1 MTFRSQNIRL
11 PPKGNRGRCMRL
23 RLITPLRLGLLG
35 IALFIA
41 AVAWVAVWSYFAK
54 RNGPPGWIL
63 DRAIPGGTYYLAE
76 FAALLVVSAL
86 VWAVAAWARRRF
98 SK

>member
-1 MTFRSQNIRL
+1 MT
-11 PPKGNRGRCMRL
+11 L

-35 IALFIA
+35 IAFFIGA
-41 AVAWVAVWSYFAK
+41 LAWVAVWSYPAK
-54 RNGPPGWIL
+54 RNDPPGWIM
-63 DRAIPGGTYYLAE
+63 DRPIPGGAYYFRE

-86 VWAVAAWARRRF
+86 VWAIAAWARRRF